1 LNIAIL
7 LSAYNG
13 SQFVKQ
19 LLESLFAQSY
29 SQVEIIVRDDVS
41 KDDTLDILRD
51 YNVKLLPPTTNLG
64 SKHSFVALLNYAMK
78 NSTAD
83 YFMLCDQD
91 DVWYADKVEKTLA
104 KMKFMQATY
113 GTTIPL
119 LVHTD
124 LEVVDESLQ
133 TIASSMW
140 KYEHI
145 SPNKN
150 AFSRLLIQNTI
161 TGSTVMI
168 NRALAE
174 RCLTIPND
182 AIMHDWWLGLV
193 ASQFGK
199 IGFIAKPTIKYRQH
213 SNNSIGAKKYKLNF
227 YLLLKS
233 LFVYLFRSDR
243 LYLQSLQP
251 NIDQARCFLQLYRSV
266 LDDDSIKLL
275 QDFVSLPEKSFVMRR
290 IIIIK
295 HRLLKNSFI
304 NNVALLLKI

>member
-1 LNIAIL
+1 MYLNIPIL
-7 LSAYNG
+7 LSTYNG
-13 SQFVKQ
+13 SRFVKQ
-19 LLESLFAQSY
+19 QLESLFAQSY
-29 SQVEIIVRDDVS
+29 SQVEIIIRDDGS
-41 KDDTLDILRD
+41 KGNTLDILRD
-51 YNVKLLPPTTNLG
+51 YNVKLLPSTTNLG

-83 YFMLCDQD
+83 YFMFCDQD
-91 DVWYADKVEKTLA
+91 DVWYANKVEKTLA
-104 KMKFMQATY
+104 KMKFMQARY
-113 GTTIPL
+113 GPTIPL
-119 LVHTD
+119 LVHID
-124 LEVVDESLQ
+124 LEVVDESLK
-133 TIASSMW
+133 TIAPSMW

-145 SPNKN
+145 LPNKN
-150 AFSRLLIQNTI
+150 AFSRLLIQNII

-199 IGFIAKPTIKYRQH
+199 IGFIAKPTIKYRQD
-213 SNNSIGAKKYKLNF
+213 SNNSIGAKKHFNLH
-227 YLLLKS
+227 
-233 LFVYLFRSDR
+233 YLFRLLRNIFRPD
-243 LYLQSLQP
+243 QSLQP